1 MPAQPDER
9 GDHRQAVNVYLLAA
23 IVLLLSLLPS
33 GWVCLRDPAPI
44 NRLIAFELAA
54 VVDTLVF
61 LLLAQGFGR
70 DVYFDLAVALALLS
84 LAGGLVFTH
93 FMERWV

>member
-1 MPAQPDER
+1 
-9 GDHRQAVNVYLLAA
+9 VNVYLLAA
-23 IVLLLSLLPS
+23 IVLLLSLLPC

-54 VVDTLVF
+54 VVDILVF